1 MVTLSARQTA
11 VNAGGMAMAP
21 GAGDPYPWI
30 ILIAD
35 DDDDVHAVTELVL
48 GDTRFD
54 GRPLAFLHA
63 YSAQETVETLRSVPD
78 VSLVLLD
85 VVMETDDAGLRACR
99 AIREDLGNTTVRI
112 VLRTG
117 QPGAVPESEVIR
129 RYDINDFKEK
139 TELTTRKM
147 ETIIFAALRSY
158 RDIVALARCRAGL
171 AAMVEATVALG
182 RAPGVERLAAA
193 LLDQAAVFAGDRP
206 GGGALPADALDRL
219 AALARLTPVPGVRT
233 G

>member
-1 MVTLSARQTA
+1 MATLSARPTT
-11 VNAGGMAMAP
+11 VNAGGVAVAS
-21 GAGDPYPWI
+21 GSGDPGPWI

-35 DDDDVHAVTELVL
+35 DDNDVHAVTELVL

-99 AIREDLGNTTVRI
+99 AIREELGNTTVRI

-129 RYDINDFKEK
+129 RYDINDYKEK
-139 TELTTRKM
+139 TELTTLKM
-147 ETIIFAALRSY
+147 ETTIFAALRSY

-171 AAMVEATVALG
+171 AATVEATMALEA
-182 RAPGVERLAAA
+182 APEIERLAAS
-193 LLDQAAVFAGDRP
+193 LLDLAAVFACDRP
-206 GGGALPADALDRL
+206 GGAALPADMLDRL
-219 AALARLTPVPGVRT
+219 AVLARVKSASAARNG
-233 G
+233 